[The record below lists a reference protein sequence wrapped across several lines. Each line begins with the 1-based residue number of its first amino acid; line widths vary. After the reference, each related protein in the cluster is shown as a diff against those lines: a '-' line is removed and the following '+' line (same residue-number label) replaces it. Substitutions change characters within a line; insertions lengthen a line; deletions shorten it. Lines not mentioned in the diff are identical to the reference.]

1 MRLLEIEIN
10 DMYKCAS
17 WVSSGWVVFKKPL
30 GKTMPQRNSSLLLLL
45 SPLFL
50 SSAAQFF
57 SKKKGLMVITA
68 FAAAAAGPPHRRAR
82 TAALYL
88 LVIPFAVST
97 PCLHERRTL
106 RFYVN
111 ILKGKQYRVVCVRR
125 VLTT

>member
-1 MRLLEIEIN
+1 MRLLKIEIN

-17 WVSSGWVVFKKPL
+17 WVSSGWAVFKKPL

-68 FAAAAAGPPHRRAR
+68 FAAAAAVLH
-82 TAALYL
+82 L
-88 LVIPFAVST
+88 LVIPLALAT
-97 PCLHERRTL
+97 PCLHTHTYRTL
-106 RFYVN
+106 SEFTDNKYFKNRKSQGCWR
-111 ILKGKQYRVVCVRR
+111 KGLGKSP
-125 VLTT
+125 

>member
-1 MRLLEIEIN
+1 MRLLKIEIN

-68 FAAAAAGPPHRRAR
+68 FAAAAAGPPHRARAHRRSPSPRYSVRRLHSLFTR
-82 TAALYL
+82 T
-88 LVIPFAVST
+88 PHT
-97 PCLHERRTL
+97 Q
-106 RFYVN
+106 
-111 ILKGKQYRVVCVRR
+111 ILCEYSKEKTSRVVCVRR